1 MKTWSQDEQIQYELA
16 RDVISSL
23 ASVLSRVGS
32 RTNDLKVKMRL
43 KTRAVELR
51 KEVLLFD
58 GFDTD
63 IVKSVITT
71 YSPLTREYCDS
82 NLSKEDIATIGLD
95 EKYLNTK
102 VNYDA

>member
-1 MKTWSQDEQIQYELA
+1 LA

-32 RTNDLKVKMRL
+32 RTKDLKVKMQL

-51 KEVLLFD
+51 KEVAHFD
-58 GFDTD
+58 GFDTH
-63 IVKSVITT
+63 IVKSIIST
-71 YSPLTREYCDS
+71 YSPLTREYYDS
-82 NLSKEDIATIGLD
+82 DLSEDELAIIGLD

-102 VNYDA
+102 VDYIG